1 MTVWVAIGTRPEA
14 IKMAP
19 VVRGLRRAGVPVVVC
34 ATGQHPTLTA
44 RATDAL
50 HLAVDEALPPVPPN
64 TPLVGVMAH
73 VATTFG
79 HALAEHRPE
88 LVLVHGDT
96 TGTVAAALAASYAR
110 IPVGH
115 VEAGLRTGDPRA
127 PFPEELN
134 RRLVDQL
141 ASIAFAPTA
150 RARDHLLREGCDPE
164 RIHVTG
170 NPVVDALHQMRAE
183 VVDRP
188 LDAFAELAGLG
199 LDAHGGRVVLVTA
212 HRRENHEEALDRIC
226 AAVCRLAAEGARVV
240 WPVHPNPEVE
250 RVVRPALRGQP
261 GISTVGA
268 LSYPAFVRLLLRASL
283 VLTDSG
289 GVQEEA
295 ACLGRPTLVL
305 RDKTERPEVFET
317 GVVAL
322 VGTETESILREAR
335 RWLVEPPTATGAE
348 PLGDGRAGE
357 RIGAIV
363 AAFRTR

>member
-19 VVRGLRRAGVPVVVC
+19 VVRGLREAGVRTVVC
-34 ATGQHPTLTA
+34 ATGQHPALTA
-44 RATDAL
+44 GAV
-50 HLAVDEALPPVPPN
+50 LAFGLAIDEQLPPVPPH

-73 VATTFG
+73 VVATFG
-79 HALAEHRPE
+79 TALAPRPPD

-110 IPVGH
+110 VPVGH

-141 ASIAFAPTA
+141 ASWWFAPTA
-150 RARDHLLREGCDPE
+150 LARDHLLREGHDPA
-164 RIHVTG
+164 RIFVTG
-170 NPVVDALHQMRAE
+170 NPVVDALHTMRAE
-183 VVDRP
+183 VADRP
-188 LDAFAELAGLG
+188 LDTFPELPHLSA
-199 LDAHGGRVVLVTA
+199 DRPVVLVTA
-212 HRRENHEEALDRIC
+212 HRRENHGEALERIC
-226 AAVCRLAAEGARVV
+226 AAVTTLAADGAQIV
-240 WPVHPNPEVE
+240 WPVHPNPDVE
-250 RVVRPALRGQP
+250 RVVRPALRERAGV
-261 GISTVGA
+261 SMTGA

-295 ACLGRPTLVL
+295 ACLGRPTLIL
-305 RDKTERPEVFET
+305 RDKTERPEVFAT

-322 VGTETESILREAR
+322 VGTETAR
-335 RWLVEPPTATGAE
+335 IVDAGRAWLADPPLATGAD

-363 AAFRTR
+363 AASLAR